1 MSEEVK
7 KPVLGIT
14 IGDINGVGPEIL
26 MRIFSDTRMLDVCIP
41 AIYCNGRIFGFYR
54 KFLNHTGFNYNQV
67 DTIDQAQEGKVN
79 VINCWDEEVEINP
92 GQMTPNGGKYAI
104 ISLKAAV
111 EDWKNG
117 RFDALITSPIN
128 KKNVADE
135 SFNYNGHTRYLTIEA
150 GEKDSLMLMT
160 CKDLKIGVA
169 TEHIPLKDIS
179 AALTK
184 EVIIEKAK
192 LMHKTLRN
200 DFGIAKPKIALL
212 GLNPHAGDGGLMGM
226 EEIEVIKPAI
236 DELNDKHNI
245 MAIGPYPADGFFGS
259 LEYKHFDGVLAMYH
273 DQGLIPFKTIAFE
286 LGVNFTAGMDKI
298 RTSPDHG
305 TAYNIVGKKKISL
318 VSYREAIY
326 LAIDIYN
333 TRNGIIPVQQS
344 AFSFD

>member
-1 MSEEVK
+1 MMEVIK

-14 IGDINGVGPEIL
+14 IGDINGVGPELI
-26 MRIFSDTRMLDVCIP
+26 MRIFSDSRMLELCTP

-54 KFLNHTGFNYNQV
+54 KFLNYTTFHYNQV
-67 DTIDQAQEGKVN
+67 ENISQVQEGKVN
-79 VINCWDEEVEINP
+79 VVNCWGEEEVEINP
-92 GQMTPNGGKYAI
+92 GQMTPNGGKYAL

-111 EDWKNG
+111 EDWKNN

-135 SFNYNGHTRYLTIEA
+135 SFNFNGHTRYLTQEA

-169 TEHIPLKDIS
+169 TEHIALKEIS

-184 EVIIEKAK
+184 ELIIEKAK

-200 DFGIAKPKIALL
+200 DFGIAKPKIAIL
-212 GLNPHAGDGGLMGM
+212 GLNPHAGDGGLMGT
-226 EEIEVIKPAI
+226 EENEVIIPAI
-236 DELNDKHNI
+236 ELLNKQNI

-259 LEYKHFDGVLAMYH
+259 MEYKHFDGVLAMFH

-286 LGVNFTAGMDKI
+286 QGVNFTAGMDKI

-305 TAYNIVGKKKISL
+305 TAYSIVGKKKISA
-318 VSYREAIY
+318 VSYREAVY

-333 TRNGIIPVQQS
+333 TRKGIIPVQQS
-344 AFSFD
+344 SLAFD